1 MAQAKSK
8 MTPILAWE
16 WVLVLSP
23 IPVMVLA
30 YIVLANTTVG
40 EGAVAFTDKTLDGL
54 CASGLP
60 AVWCR
65 LARPAA
71 LLTAVQ
77 FLSFLWFAAMSVYLF
92 WRVRFAPYVKPANY
106 VPGAASL
113 FEMASWGAIWLFM
126 LAGGQVF
133 PYRDTTLAEPSLLF
147 GMLGLSLGLLS
158 LRMLAVGL
166 RFRA

>member
-40 EGAVAFTDKTLDGL
+40 EGAVAFTEKTLDGL
-54 CASGLP
+54 CASGPP

-65 LARPAA
+65 LARPAT

-92 WRVRFAPYVKPANY
+92 WRVRFAPYAKPVNY
-106 VPGAASL
+106 VPGAASM
-113 FEMASWGAIWLFM
+113 FEMASWAAIWLFM

-133 PYRDTTLAEPSLLF
+133 PYRETALAEPSLLF
-147 GMLGLSLGLLS
+147 GMLGLCLGLLS

>member
-1 MAQAKSK
+1 MAPPKSK
-8 MTPILAWE
+8 MTPILVWE
-16 WVLVLSP
+16 WILVLSP
-23 IPVMVLA
+23 MPVMVLA
-30 YIVLANTTVG
+30 YVVLANTAL
-40 EGAVAFTDKTLDGL
+40 EAGAVGITEKALDGL
-54 CASGLP
+54 CANGLP

-65 LARPAA
+65 LAKPAT

-77 FLSFLWFAAMSVYLF
+77 FLSFLWFVAMSVALF
-92 WRVRFAPYVKPANY
+92 WRVRFATYAKPANY

-133 PYRDTTLAEPSLLF
+133 PYRDTALAEPSLLF

-158 LRMLAVGL
+158 LRMLAVAL

>member
-1 MAQAKSK
+1 MAQVKSK

-16 WVLVLSP
+16 WILVLSP
-23 IPVMVLA
+23 IPVMALA
-30 YIVLANTTVG
+30 YVVLANTTMG
-40 EGAVAFTDKTLDGL
+40 EGAVGFTERALDGL

-65 LARPAA
+65 VARPAA

-77 FLSFLWFAAMSVYLF
+77 FLGFLWFVAMSVYLF
-92 WRVRFAPYVKPANY
+92 WRVRFAPYTKPANY
-106 VPGAASL
+106 VPGAASF

-133 PYRDTTLAEPSLLF
+133 PYRDTALAEPSLLF
-147 GMLGLSLGLLS
+147 GMLGLGLGLLS
-158 LRMLAVGL
+158 LRMLAVSL

>member
-40 EGAVAFTDKTLDGL
+40 EGAVAFTEKTLDGL

-65 LARPAA
+65 LARPAT

-92 WRVRFAPYVKPANY
+92 WRVRFAPYAKPVNY
-106 VPGAASL
+106 VPGAASM
-113 FEMASWGAIWLFM
+113 FEMASWAAIWLFM

-147 GMLGLSLGLLS
+147 GMLGLCLGLLS

>member
-1 MAQAKSK
+1 MAPVKSK

-16 WVLVLSP
+16 WILVLSP

-30 YIVLANTTVG
+30 YVVLTNTTMG
-40 EGAVAFTDKTLDGL
+40 QGAVDFTETALDGL

-65 LARPAA
+65 VARPAT

-77 FLSFLWFAAMSVYLF
+77 FLGFLWFAAMSVYLF
-92 WRVRFAPYVKPANY
+92 WRVRFAPYTRPANY

-113 FEMASWGAIWLFM
+113 FEMTSWAAIWLFM

-133 PYRDTTLAEPSLLF
+133 PYRDTALAEPSLLF
-147 GMLGLSLGLLS
+147 GMLGLGLGLLS

-166 RFRA
+166 RFRG